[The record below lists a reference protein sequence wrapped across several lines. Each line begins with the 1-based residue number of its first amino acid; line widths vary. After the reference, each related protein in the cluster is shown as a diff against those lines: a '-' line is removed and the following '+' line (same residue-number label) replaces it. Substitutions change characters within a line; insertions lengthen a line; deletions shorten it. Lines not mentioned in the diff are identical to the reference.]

1 MLELKKKY
9 HHKSPIFL
17 EDVDIEKVLVFFKY
31 VFSEWIF
38 QEALKKLNKN
48 IKKNEKRNEN
58 EIF

>member
-31 VFSEWIF
+31 IFSEWIF

-48 IKKNEKRNEN
+48 I
-58 EIF
+58 